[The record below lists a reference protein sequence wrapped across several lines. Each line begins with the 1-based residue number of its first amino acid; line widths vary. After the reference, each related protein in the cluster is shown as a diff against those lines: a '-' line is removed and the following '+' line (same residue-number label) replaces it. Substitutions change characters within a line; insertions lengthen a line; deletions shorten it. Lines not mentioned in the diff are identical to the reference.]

1 MGRHKRTPPLPAI
14 DTNVSL
20 AQSRLLEAAETGQPV
35 ELILVLRGRVRSL
48 GVGERWAVH
57 RDGRRATTFGTES
70 VLSVTEMGGQ
80 GASRETPAGEA
91 PREAARP
98 QSKRA

>member
-20 AQSRLLEAAETGQPV
+20 AQSRLLEAAETGQSV

-48 GVGERWAVH
+48 GAGERWAVH
-57 RDGRRATTFGTES
+57 RDGRRATTFATES
-70 VLSVTEMGGQ
+70 VLSVTELGGQ
-80 GASRETPAGEA
+80 GASQETPAIEA
-91 PREAARP
+91 PAQPSRP
-98 QSKRA
+98 ESKRA

>member
-20 AQSRLLEAAETGQPV
+20 AESRLLEAAETGQPV

-48 GVGERWAVH
+48 GTGERWAVH
-57 RDGRRATTFGTES
+57 RDGRRATTFATES
-70 VLSVTEMGGQ
+70 VLSVSGLAGKDPTATA
-80 GASRETPAGEA
+80 ASPPLRAAVPPGPKRPA
-91 PREAARP
+91 
-98 QSKRA
+98 